1 MAVIKSNRQE
11 NPLQVLGLALGLAV
25 HTLTV
30 CKNERF
36 FPKRD
41 RWMLTAE
48 IVRTA
53 LGIYIRIR
61 RANRVRVEEMEDY
74 NRRMALQ
81 GEALELIDTMMGLID
96 IAGTFCHLPGNKQEY
111 WTGLAQ
117 NLEAKT
123 RAWHRS
129 DKVRLRPG
137 SIQVDAGGLM
147 VDTETLEHTLKQIG
161 ADLAQQCAAAFASY
175 GPGAV

>member
-1 MAVIKSNRQE
+1 MAVIKSKRQE
-11 NPLQVLGLALGLAV
+11 NPLQVLGLALNLAV

-30 CKNERF
+30 CKNEKL

-48 IVRTA
+48 IVHTA
-53 LGIYIRIR
+53 IGIYVRIR
-61 RANRVRVEEMEDY
+61 RANRVRVDEMEDY

-96 IAGTFCHLPGNKQEY
+96 IAAVFCHLPGNRQEY

-117 NLEAKT
+117 NLENKV

-129 DKVRLRPG
+129 DKARLRPAG
-137 SIQVDAGGLM
+137 SQFDTDSLTA
-147 VDTETLEHTLKQIG
+147 DTETLEQILRQIG
-161 ADLAQQCAAAFASY
+161 AGLAQKCASVLRSC
-175 GPGAV
+175 GSGAE